1 VEAIIDTLPAPT
13 VDPRSL
19 DLLIE
24 RAAGG
29 DTRAFEGLMRA
40 TERRVVAVAWRLL
53 ADREQARD
61 AVQEVYLRVHRSL
74 PRFRRGEDFHA
85 WLYRIAVN
93 VCHDL
98 ARKRRPA
105 ASLDDVPEPAV
116 AGASENELLRAE
128 RWRHLREALAA
139 LPAGERAALVLRD
152 LEGHSTEEVARLL
165 GTRPATV
172 RSQISTARAKVRLFC
187 DRVLGGAR

>member
-1 VEAIIDTLPAPT
+1 MEAIIDTLPAPN

-29 DTRAFEGLMRA
+29 DTRAFEGLMQA

-53 ADREQARD
+53 GDREQTRD

-74 PRFRRGEDFHA
+74 SRFRRGEDFHA
-85 WLYRIAVN
+85 WLHRIAVN

-116 AGASENELLRAE
+116 DGVSEADLLAAE
-128 RWRHLREALAA
+128 RWRHLREALAT